1 MLAQLKL
8 QVKQAPRCSSTENFT
23 GMLGGVFLTAAELHV
38 HTALYSLGPLCAAV
52 ELKQA
57 GTAAAEA
64 SVNGQP
70 VPASTLTAVLAGSK
84 DAAGAC
90 LTLAELHIMRGLT
103 K

>member
-8 QVKQAPRCSSTENFT
+8 QVKQAPRCSSQCYT
-23 GMLGGVFLTAAELHV
+23 GMLGGVFLTDAELQV
-38 HTALYSLGPLCAAV
+38 HTACYTLGPLCAAV
-52 ELKQA
+52 ELRQA
-57 GTAAAEA
+57 GPAAAEA

-90 LTLAELHIMRGLT
+90 LTLAELHIMRGLSL
-103 K
+103 